1 MTTIEKNKMMR
12 DKLVNAP
19 SVEDAKA
26 NLEREHTAN
35 NWYDYGKALSKAHRN
50 QEAIDVYSQGLVEF
64 PFSALLY
71 FGRGCRYMSVSFEQ
85 AIADFTMAIRIE
97 EDVNLYW
104 YYRAVT
110 YNTHGLYRE
119 AIADFRQAMKYA
131 QPEDHYSMV
140 DWIFTSYVD
149 LGDMEGA
156 RRALDLVPDDLEV
169 PDMDWDYKCRVRLYK
184 GILKPEDML
193 NEDEIR
199 KHVPD
204 PNDDLLLDIV
214 TLRFGMFVYYTYI
227 GDTQKANEQLLAIV
241 NKPYEGAFATTKARA
256 YAEERGLI

>member
-1 MTTIEKNKMMR
+1 MTTIEKNRIMR
-12 DKLVNAP
+12 GRLVNAP
-19 SVEDAKA
+19 SVEEAKA
-26 NLEREHTAN
+26 NLEKEHTAS

-71 FGRGCRYMSVSFEQ
+71 FGRGCRYMGASFEQ
-85 AIADFTMAIRIE
+85 AIADFTMAIQIE
-97 EDVNLYW
+97 RDVNFYW

-110 YNTHGLYRE
+110 YNTNGFYRE
-119 AIADFRQAMKYA
+119 AIADFKEAMRYA

-149 LGDMEGA
+149 MGDMEGA
-156 RRALDLVPDDLEV
+156 RRALDLVADDLDV
-169 PDMDWDYKCRVRLYK
+169 PDMDWDYKRRVRLYK
-184 GILKPEDML
+184 GLVKPDEMID
-193 NEDEIR
+193 EAEIR

-204 PNDDLLLDIV
+204 PNDLLLDIV
-214 TLRFGMFVYYTYI
+214 TLRFGLFVYYTYV
-227 GDTQKANEQLLAIV
+227 GDTQKANDQLMAII

-256 YAEERGLI
+256 YAKARGLI

>member
-26 NLEREHTAN
+26 NLEREHTAS

-71 FGRGCRYMSVSFEQ
+71 FGRGCRYMGVSFEQ

-131 QPEDHYSMV
+131 QPRTITAWWTGFSPAT
-140 DWIFTSYVD
+140 WI
-149 LGDMEGA
+149 
-156 RRALDLVPDDLEV
+156 
-169 PDMDWDYKCRVRLYK
+169 W
-184 GILKPEDML
+184 
-193 NEDEIR
+193 
-199 KHVPD
+199 
-204 PNDDLLLDIV
+204 
-214 TLRFGMFVYYTYI
+214 
-227 GDTQKANEQLLAIV
+227 AIW
-241 NKPYEGAFATTKARA
+241 KARA
-256 YAEERGLI
+256 ARWTWFPTIWKYRTWIGITSAASASTRAS